1 MVPTFILEPF
11 DGVGAQL
18 CPCSFA
24 TATPQTSP
32 WPLGWRHKPA
42 SEFSRV
48 AIISDG
54 VRAAAQPTSAKF
66 ELVDLLRGVQS
77 LVPCVRL
84 LPRLPGPS
92 HVAIL
97 VRPVVVR
104 AAVHLFSRTRDQA
117 APSFGRLAATSR
129 RRCPFITTRF
139 KSASWRSMSQLH
151 NSFGRVASSWGA
163 A

>member
-1 MVPTFILEPF
+1 MVPTFTLKPF
-11 DGVGAQL
+11 DRSAPNYAPAASPRLRRRLHRGLSAGDINQL
-18 CPCSFA
+18 RS
-24 TATPQTSP
+24 SP
-32 WPLGWRHKPA
+32 R
-42 SEFSRV
+42 RDDD
-48 AIISDG
+48 DG
-54 VRAAAQPTSAKF
+54 VCAAAQPTSAKF

-77 LVPCVRL
+77 LVPRVRL
-84 LPRLPGPS
+84 LPRLPGPP

-104 AAVHLFSRTRDQA
+104 AAVHPFSRTRDQA
-117 APSFGRLAATSR
+117 ALSFGRLAATSR

-139 KSASWRSMSQLH
+139 KSASWRSMSQHH